1 MIRVALGPSVR
12 HPLRGFLIG
21 PLVVPL
27 AYWLGGMVYV
37 GLRPDL
43 RLDGAQALRELM
55 LILAFGLPIAYL
67 ATLVWGVPA
76 LYLLRRL
83 GWMRAWTV
91 IVAGASAGT
100 IASMASRKSSRLVRL
115 QKRSNLAPWSAAIAS
130 VCCFISTPCAIALPS
145 MQQAPGQGT

>member
-1 MIRVALGPSVR
+1 MR

-100 IASMASRKSSRLVRL
+100 IVALWFAFNQQGSLFLVRMPVPAGAAL
-115 QKRSNLAPWSAAIAS
+115 GALAGAACWWA
-130 VCCFISTPCAIALPS
+130 
-145 MQQAPGQGT
+145 GQGRAERRQACDPQR